1 MTLRTI
7 PIDADR
13 TDFVK
18 DWFEGVNPNYGFVL
32 IGDTQIGVVNL
43 WAKEASVEE
52 NRPKLVVTYKV
63 PSIDVEETPLSML
76 VLSYL
81 NNPVS

>member
-1 MTLRTI
+1 
-7 PIDADR
+7 
-13 TDFVK
+13 
-18 DWFEGVNPNYGFVL
+18 
-32 IGDTQIGVVNL
+32 
-43 WAKEASVEE
+43 VEE